1 MFRVV
6 RIPFQVNGSR
16 LFLFAVATLI
26 LLLPSHLAAQR
37 PRAASAPA
45 SPPVGE
51 DGPSFSEFKG
61 VRIGM
66 TMEEC
71 RKKLGNPKDKSD
83 EQDFYMFG
91 DKMAAQVL
99 YKTNKVVTISID
111 FIDGSSD
118 APSPKQVIGDDLQPK
133 PDGSMFKKVD
143 YPKAGYWVSYNRT
156 AGDSPSV
163 SITMQKIAQ

>member
-6 RIPFQVNGSR
+6 RIPFQVNRSR
-16 LFLFAVATLI
+16 SIVLATATLS
-26 LLLPSHLAAQR
+26 LLLPMTFAAQR
-37 PRAASAPA
+37 PRAASAPMA
-45 SPPVGE
+45 E
-51 DGPSFSEFKG
+51 DGPAFSEFKG

-66 TMEEC
+66 TMAEA

-91 DKMAAQVL
+91 DKMAAQIL
-99 YKTNKVVTISID
+99 YKTNLVVTISID
-111 FIDGSSD
+111 FIDGSSE
-118 APSPKQVIGDDLQPK
+118 APGPKQIIGDDLQAK
-133 PDGSMFKKVD
+133 PDGSMFKKVN

-163 SITMQKIAQ
+163 SITMQKID

>member
-6 RIPFQVNGSR
+6 RIPFQVNDSG
-16 LFLFAVATLI
+16 LFLFAVATVV
-26 LLLPSHLAAQR
+26 LLLQPGLAAQK
-37 PRAASAPA
+37 PRAASAA
-45 SPPVGE
+45 MAE
-51 DGPSFSEFKG
+51 DGPAFSEFKG

-66 TMEEC
+66 TTEEC
-71 RKKLGNPKDKSD
+71 RKKLGTPKDKSD

-111 FIDGSSD
+111 FIDGSSE
-118 APSPKQVIGDDLQPK
+118 APSPKDIIGDDLSPK
-133 PDGSMFKKVD
+133 PDGSMYKLVR

-156 AGDSPSV
+156 AGNPPSV
-163 SITMQKIAQ
+163 SITMQKIE

>member
-6 RIPFQVNGSR
+6 RIPFQINPSGSVM
-16 LFLFAVATLI
+16 LAAATLI
-26 LLLPSHLAAQR
+26 LLLPMSFAAQR
-37 PRAASAPA
+37 PRAASAPMA
-45 SPPVGE
+45 E
-51 DGPSFSEFKG
+51 DGPAFSEFKG

-66 TMEEC
+66 PMEEA

-91 DKMAAQVL
+91 EKMAAQIL
-99 YKTNKVVTISID
+99 YKTNLVVTISID

-118 APSPKQVIGDDLQPK
+118 APSPRQVIGDDLSPK
-133 PDGSMFKKVD
+133 PDGSMYKLVR
-143 YPKAGYWVSYNRT
+143 YPKAGYWISYNRT

-163 SITMQKIAQ
+163 SITMQKID

>member
-6 RIPFQVNGSR
+6 RIPFRVNDSG
-16 LFLFAVATLI
+16 LFLFAFATLI
-26 LLLPSHLAAQR
+26 LLLPPNLAAQR
-37 PRAASAPA
+37 PRAASAPTTA
-45 SPPVGE
+45 LAGE

-66 TMEEC
+66 TMEEA

-83 EQDFYMFG
+83 DQDFYMFG
-91 DKMAAQVL
+91 DKMAAQIL
-99 YKTNKVVTISID
+99 YKANKVVTISID

-118 APSPKQVIGDDLQPK
+118 APTPKQVIGDDVQPK
-133 PDGSMFKKVD
+133 PDGSMFKRVD

-163 SITMQKIAQ
+163 SITMQKLAQ